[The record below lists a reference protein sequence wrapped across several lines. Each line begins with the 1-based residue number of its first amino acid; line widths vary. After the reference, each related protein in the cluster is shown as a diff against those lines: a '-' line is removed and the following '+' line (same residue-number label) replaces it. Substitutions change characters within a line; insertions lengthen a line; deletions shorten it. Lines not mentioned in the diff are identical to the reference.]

1 MRKLRSRFGGRSLYL
16 ISQMTRRTC
25 RYQVNGLPHL
35 EEAQASGRPII
46 FATWHGNTM
55 MLVGFFSAHYDFS
68 RIVLLMPDDWRGAML
83 SHFSQLLGAQ
93 PFPMNLS
100 GDSSMA
106 TARKLAK
113 LVRQVRKGA
122 DCYITPD
129 GPDGPGF
136 VIKPGAIFIAQ
147 KAKALILPVGAYLRN
162 GYHVNR
168 WDMYT
173 VPYPFSRI
181 SIEIGPPISVDS
193 KSEEIETAI
202 QELTNQLHRVSAQAA
217 ANYYE
222 LVI

>member
-1 MRKLRSRFGGRSLYL
+1 MSNLRSKIGGRSLYL

-25 RYQVNGLPHL
+25 RYQVNGLSIL
-35 EEAQASGRPII
+35 AEAQAAGRPII

-55 MLVGFFSAHYDFS
+55 MLVGFFSSHYDFGK
-68 RIVLLMPDDWRGAML
+68 IVLLMPDDWRGGML
-83 SHFSQLLGAQ
+83 SHFSQLLGAK

-113 LVRQVRKGA
+113 LVRQVKKGA

-129 GPDGPGF
+129 GPDGPGY
-136 VIKPGAIFIAQ
+136 VIKPGALYIAQ
-147 KAKALILPVGAYLRN
+147 KAKAIILPMGAYARN
-162 GYHVNR
+162 SYHVNR

-181 SIEIGPPISVDS
+181 SIEIGAPVSIAANI
-193 KSEEIETAI
+193 EELDTATE
-202 QELTNQLHRVSAQAA
+202 ELTNQLHRVSAQAA

-222 LVI
+222 ISP